1 MSQFTFGFIGCG
13 NMGGA
18 LVSAASLVLP
28 ANRLAVCDADASKTD
43 AFVKSGK
50 ATAAEL
56 SDVALNSEY
65 IFLAVK
71 PQGMAKL
78 FEALSPM
85 LQKRTDT
92 FVLISMA
99 AGIEISKIEQLSGV
113 SCPVI
118 RMMPNTPVSVG
129 EGMILYDVN
138 ANTTDGQI
146 KGFLQGLS
154 VAGRLDRLPEALIDA
169 AGALS
174 GCGPAFVYLFAEG
187 LADGGVACGLPR
199 EKAQLYAAQTLL
211 GAAKMLLETGKH
223 PGVLKDAV
231 CSPGGTTIAGV
242 QALEKG
248 AFRSDAMNAV
258 VAAFEKTKELK

>member
-1 MSQFTFGFIGCG
+1 MVTVKSVDRIGKEQIMSQFTFGFIGCG

-154 VAGRLDRLPEALIDA
+154 AAGRLDRLPEALIDA

-211 GAAKMLLETGKH
+211 GAAKMLLETGNRM
-223 PGVLKDAV
+223 PGKINTHYFFFV
-231 CSPGGTTIAGV
+231 T
-242 QALEKG
+242 
-248 AFRSDAMNAV
+248 
-258 VAAFEKTKELK
+258 